1 MESGVFF
8 CKNSQRIER
17 GFSLHLQKTKKTKKP
32 MKSHDLR
39 SHADWSNP
47 IKFSE
52 YI

>member
-1 MESGVFF
+1 MESGFF
-8 CKNSQRIER
+8 SKKNSQRIER
-17 GFSLHLQKTKKTKKP
+17 GFSLHLQKTKKKP